1 MHIATQDT
9 VHIVRKVR
17 EGGRGKREVFTIN
30 KSMVAMS
37 VMTGRA
43 MATFSSL
50 T

>member
-1 MHIATQDT
+1 M
-9 VHIVRKVR
+9 HIVRKAR
-17 EGGRGKREVFTIN
+17 EEGREKREVFTIN
-30 KSMVAMS
+30 KSMVAMP